1 MYAPESTF
9 SNSCLL
15 KDTQGPF
22 LSMKCESS
30 SRPNPATCSELDK
43 QISKAEISPY
53 SVVIG
58 RGKVCQEYIG
68 NQRLEV
74 LAKTKLQQFAEATS
88 KDDKS
93 KVVTFLV
100 DTVHKNGGSF
110 LKLVDTGFVEV
121 NMRGAREKV
130 GVVLRNLVGPDKY
143 RSSCK
148 SKVVARRKRV
158 QARRKHGNNL
168 ASSAAPSAASTSSE
182 RAISLDN
189 GSLDK
194 LLSCDIILELPGDDG
209 DVSSIASSQD
219 FSLEDD
225 LESLGTDL
233 WEI

>member
-1 MYAPESTF
+1 
-9 SNSCLL
+9 
-15 KDTQGPF
+15 
-22 LSMKCESS
+22 MKCESS
-30 SRPNPATCSELDK
+30 SLSNPATHSQLDK
-43 QISKAEISPY
+43 QISQPEISPY

-58 RGKVCQEYIG
+58 RGKVCKENIG

-74 LAKTKLQQFAEATS
+74 LARTKVQQFAEATT

-110 LKLVDTGFVEV
+110 LKLVDNKFVEV

-158 QARRKHGNNL
+158 QARRTNGNKL
-168 ASSAAPSAASTSSE
+168 SSSVAPSASSTSSE
-182 RAISLDN
+182 RVITSDDS
-189 GSLDK
+189 SLDK

-219 FSLEDD
+219 FSIEDD